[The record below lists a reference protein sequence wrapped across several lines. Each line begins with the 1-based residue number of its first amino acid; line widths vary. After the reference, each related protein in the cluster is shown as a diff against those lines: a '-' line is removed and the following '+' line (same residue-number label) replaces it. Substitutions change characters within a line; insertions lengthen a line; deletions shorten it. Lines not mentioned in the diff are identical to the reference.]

1 IARAYGPRPAGAD
14 RRDVLRALA
23 ALGRSRGEDAARA
36 LLALINWYPPESPG
50 RAAAVAALGEHRDD
64 LATALKRE
72 AFPAIRDA
80 LRSESAEPASMVVLI
95 RLADA
100 FGPEADALLLPLASH
115 PDAEVL
121 AAAAEALARRRLI
134 AALPALEKIQDGA
147 LSDPRYAPKPG
158 RPDPAELLSRLE
170 GAVAALRRAR
180 AAAR

>member
-1 IARAYGPRPAGAD
+1 
-14 RRDVLRALA
+14 
-23 ALGRSRGEDAARA
+23 
-36 LLALINWYPPESPG
+36 
-50 RAAAVAALGEHRDD
+50 AAVAALGEHRDD

-121 AAAAEALARRRLI
+121 AAAEALARRRLI
-134 AALPALEKIQDGA
+134 AAPPALEKIQDGA